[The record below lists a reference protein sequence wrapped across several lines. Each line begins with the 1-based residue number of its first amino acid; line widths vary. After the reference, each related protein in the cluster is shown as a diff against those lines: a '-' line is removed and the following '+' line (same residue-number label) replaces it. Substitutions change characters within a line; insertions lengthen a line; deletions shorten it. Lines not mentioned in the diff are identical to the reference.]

1 MKLNNILGISLV
13 IAAICLINLP
23 SYADLAEDAKMQYNQ
38 GIEYYKVGT
47 YDKAAECFKNAT
59 ELDPNFIDAYFNLGS
74 LMEYLKNDEA
84 KNSEIP
90 IKQRCICR

>member
-59 ELDPNFIDAYFNLGS
+59 EFSNRSYCVNL
-74 LMEYLKNDEA
+74 MTMRQY
-84 KNSEIP
+84 
-90 IKQRCICR
+90 IKRQS